1 MWYKR
6 EEQAATVAYGYMMNG
21 GQQIVGGLL
30 AYCFTLIKS
39 PPLGDIPLKSWQAIF
54 ITYGCFS
61 VLWGVFVL
69 VYMPDSLMRAKCF
82 TEEDKKLMI
91 ERVRS
96 NQTGVQNKRFRK
108 EQMWEALKDP
118 QMYCYM
124 LIAFCTTLPTSGL
137 GAFANIIITGVKF
150 SVLQTQLLAM
160 VLGAYIII
168 VLLSS
173 TWLVKRTGQ
182 NCLTILI
189 YGIPLVAFLNF

>member
-6 EEQAATVAYGYMMNG
+6 EEQAATVSYWYMMNG

-39 PPLGDIPLKSWQAIF
+39 PPSPLKSWQAIF
-54 ITYGCFS
+54 IAYGSFS
-61 VLWGVFVL
+61 VLWGAFVL
-69 VYMPDSLMRAKCF
+69 LYMPDSPMRAKCF
-82 TEEDKKLMI
+82 SEEDKKLMI

-108 EQMWEALKDP
+108 EQMIEAFLDP
-118 QMYCYM
+118 QMWCYC
-124 LIAFCTTLPTSGL
+124 LIAICTTLPTSGL
-137 GAFANIIITGVKF
+137 GAFANIIISGFNF

-173 TWLVKRTGQ
+173 MWLVGKTKQ
-182 NCLTILI
+182 NLLVMGI
-189 YGIPLVAFLNF
+189 YVIP